1 MLPANGAVLG
11 GRRHGTSKGLTVDRL
26 CWNRRSRHLLMNALN
41 GIVIIV
47 RGDEDDSCLAN
58 VSKPPRS
65 LYAFAASLKIYIHQN
80 NVGLIAHG

>member
-1 MLPANGAVLG
+1 
-11 GRRHGTSKGLTVDRL
+11 
-26 CWNRRSRHLLMNALN
+26 MNALY

-47 RGDEDDSCLAN
+47 RGDEDDSCLAYF
-58 VSKPPRS
+58 SKPPRS